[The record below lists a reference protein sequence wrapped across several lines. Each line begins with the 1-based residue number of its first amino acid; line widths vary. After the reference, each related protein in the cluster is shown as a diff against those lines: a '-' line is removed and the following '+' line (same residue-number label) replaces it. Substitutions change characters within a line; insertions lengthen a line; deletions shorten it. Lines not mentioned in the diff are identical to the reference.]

1 MFIMQFIISVFSIM
15 EIMFIVSMVSIMFIV
30 SMVSIMFIISI
41 MGKTKMTSN
50 NVRYITLLKFL
61 MKYMIKYKNN
71 LSF

>member
-1 MFIMQFIISVFSIM
+1 
-15 EIMFIVSMVSIMFIV
+15 
-30 SMVSIMFIISI
+30 MFIISI